1 VAKYRRSLALIEAQY
16 QAQEE
21 LRYYVDDLSPDYGG
35 KSSLYLK
42 PSFTKQVKRIKAL
55 YWNTVFTKTDLGSRI
70 GQIAQKNFEQFA
82 TQQKRLEFNERNIVE
97 MLRILLGS
105 IDQVM
110 HQLVADTFDAMV
122 GYHIDNKRHSE
133 GWKTNAPGKIKK
145 QKVIVPN
152 GIFYAYSTSY
162 GYKNETWQMCR
173 EGFFADL
180 DKALCWATGKSHK
193 ELNDRGITTYDAIS
207 RHLRAFRC
215 QNPICHSEKFES
227 AFFQIRIYKKGTVH
241 LWFKDGAVAQDFQKA
256 ANEGRKWLAEHDS
269 AT

>member
-1 VAKYRRSLALIEAQY
+1 VAKYRRSLALIEARQ

-35 KSSLYLK
+35 QSDLYLK
-42 PSFTKQVKRIKAL
+42 SSFAEQVQRLKAL

-70 GQIAQKNFEQFA
+70 GHDAQQNFERFA

-97 MLRILLGS
+97 MLQMLLGS
-105 IDQVM
+105 IDQIM
-110 HQLVADTFDAMV
+110 HQLIVDTFDAMV

-145 QKVIVPN
+145 QKVIIPN
-152 GIFYAYSTSY
+152 GVSYRTSTHA
-162 GYKNETWQMCR
+162 GYKHSNWSIR
-173 EGFFADL
+173 SGDFFADL
-180 DKALCWATGKSHK
+180 DKSLCWITGRDYRTMPGSLL
-193 ELNDRGITTYDAIS
+193 EVID
-207 RHLRAFRC
+207 RHLFACNHFRSGT
-215 QNPICHSEKFES
+215 NHKTPLES
-227 AFFQIRIYKKGTVH
+227 YFFLIRVYQKGTVH
-241 LWFKDGAVAQDFQKA
+241 LWFKNGKVAQDFQVA